1 MNEVQ
6 GPTPAG
12 TSRPYRSLAE
22 ALRAH
27 RIPVEN
33 HEFIGAVTDAVGI
46 LSYIDRGRYIE
57 ALRRDGAALHIGRTY
72 INGFTEDEQITVA
85 GRVLPLLPSEGRAPY
100 FYVNQPSGLPRSPSR
115 PSDLPETAP
124 PHRAPR
130 SWHPLPARP
139 RRPRWRSATT
149 ACAAPA
155 SWCAT
160 PQASAAATSDALRL
174 LTGSGRA
181 QESSACTRREISAIG
196 IDRGNTA
203 TTTSSGAAS
212 DPPGSTP

>member
-57 ALRRDGAALHIGRTY
+57 ALRREGAALHIGRTY

-100 FYVNQPSGLPRSPSR
+100 FYVNQPSGLPSLTVAAKR
-115 PSDLPETAP
+115 PAGTRTS
-124 PHRAPR
+124 APR
-130 SWHPLPARP
+130 
-139 RRPRWRSATT
+139 
-149 ACAAPA
+149 AAKPA
-155 SWCAT
+155 SAPRTPKAT
-160 PQASAAATSDALRL
+160 PVEERDYGVCDTCFMVRNAAGKCGCD
-174 LTGSGRA
+174 
-181 QESSACTRREISAIG
+181 E
-196 IDRGNTA
+196 
-203 TTTSSGAAS
+203 
-212 DPPGSTP
+212 